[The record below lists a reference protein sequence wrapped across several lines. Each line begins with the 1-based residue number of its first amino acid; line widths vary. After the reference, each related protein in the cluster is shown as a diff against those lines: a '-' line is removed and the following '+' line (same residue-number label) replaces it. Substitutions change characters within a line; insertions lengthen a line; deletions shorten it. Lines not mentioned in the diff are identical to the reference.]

1 MSTAKSEST
10 PVKFLGIQSYTEGYA
25 TQEYYHGEV
34 LKRALP
40 GCILALEHSS
50 VFTLGKH
57 ADPGLILISAEKMLE
72 EGIDCVKT
80 DRGGE
85 VTAHMPGQLVIYP
98 ILPLVE
104 LRIQPRAYVNKLMR
118 AVIDTLSLWGIESR
132 CDSEHP
138 GVWVGSNKICAVGVR
153 IRERVSMH
161 GIALNV
167 NNSLQLFEQIIPC
180 GIRDRGVTS
189 MTMELGRVID
199 MKKLSYELLRRLGLG
214 LGIQLDLQD
223 PSAAIDSTLQDSQL
237 SVKVF

>member
-1 MSTAKSEST
+1 MSVAKSEST
-10 PVKFLGIQSYTEGYA
+10 PVIFLGTQSYARGYSI
-25 TQEYYHGEV
+25 QEHYHEQV
-34 LKRALP
+34 LKGALP
-40 GCILALEHSS
+40 GAILALEHSS

-57 ADPGLILISAEKMLE
+57 ADPELILISSEKMLE
-72 EGIDCVKT
+72 DGIDCVRT

-104 LRIQPRAYVNKLMR
+104 LRIQPRVYVNKLMR

-132 CDSEHP
+132 CDAEHP
-138 GVWVGSNKICAVGVR
+138 GVWVGANKICAVGVR

-189 MTMELGRVID
+189 MAMELGHVID
-199 MKKLSYELLRRLGLG
+199 MKQLSYELLRQLGLG
-214 LGIQLDLQD
+214 LGIQLDLQA

-237 SVKVF
+237 